1 MIHKSIAII
10 LDNWV
15 EKINED
21 EFYFS
26 NTFEQLFQE
35 KTSYEAFEFIPHML
49 EAILE
54 TNDDFVS
61 AQLIF
66 HLNRLYGKADTTE
79 IHTELS
85 EQQTKL
91 EKHIASLNGQYAM
104 RDYHE
109 FKQDSRLK

>member
-1 MIHKSIAII
+1 MHQSIATI
-10 LDNWV
+10 LENWV

-26 NTFEQLFQE
+26 NAFDRVFQE

-54 TNDDFVS
+54 TNDDFVA

-66 HLNRLYGKADTTE
+66 YLNCLYGKADTTE
-79 IHTELS
+79 IHAAFS
-85 EQQTKL
+85 EQQIKL
-91 EKHIASLNGQYAM
+91 EKHIASLNGHYAM
-104 RDYHE
+104 REYRELKRDL
-109 FKQDSRLK
+109 RLN

>member
-1 MIHKSIAII
+1 MHESIAMI
-10 LDNWV
+10 LENWV
-15 EKINED
+15 QKINED

-26 NTFEQLFQE
+26 NAFDQLIQE

-54 TNDDFVS
+54 TNDDFIA

-66 HLNRLYGKADTTE
+66 YLSCLYGKADTTE
-79 IHTELS
+79 IHNALS

-91 EKHIASLNGQYAM
+91 EKHIASLNGHYAM
-104 RDYHE
+104 RDYRE
-109 FKQDSRLK
+109 FKRDLRLK

>member
-1 MIHKSIAII
+1 MHKSIAMI
-10 LDNWV
+10 LENWV

-26 NTFEQLFQE
+26 TAFGQLIQE
-35 KTSYEAFEFIPHML
+35 KTSYEVFEFIPHML

-54 TNDDFVS
+54 TNDDFVA

-66 HLNRLYGKADTTE
+66 YLSCLYGKADTTE
-79 IHTELS
+79 KHAALS

-91 EKHIASLNGQYAM
+91 EKHIASLDGHYAM
-104 RDYHE
+104 RDYRE
-109 FKQDSRLK
+109 FKKDLRLK

>member
-1 MIHKSIAII
+1 MMHQSIAII
-10 LDNWV
+10 LENWV

-26 NTFEQLFQE
+26 NAFEQLFQE

-54 TNDDFVS
+54 TNDDFVA

-66 HLNRLYGKADTTE
+66 YLNCLYGKADTTE
-79 IHTELS
+79 IHTALS

-91 EKHIASLNGQYAM
+91 EKHIARLDGHYAM
-104 RDYHE
+104 RDYRE
-109 FKQDSRLK
+109 LKRDLRLN

>member
-1 MIHKSIAII
+1 MYKSIAII
-10 LDNWV
+10 LDNWI

-26 NTFEQLFQE
+26 NAFDQLIQE

-54 TNDDFVS
+54 TNDDFVA

-66 HLNRLYGKADTTE
+66 YLNCLYGKANTTE
-79 IHTELS
+79 IHTALA

-91 EKHIASLNGQYAM
+91 EKHITNLNGHYAM
-104 RDYHE
+104 RDYRE
-109 FKQDSRLK
+109 LKWDIRLK